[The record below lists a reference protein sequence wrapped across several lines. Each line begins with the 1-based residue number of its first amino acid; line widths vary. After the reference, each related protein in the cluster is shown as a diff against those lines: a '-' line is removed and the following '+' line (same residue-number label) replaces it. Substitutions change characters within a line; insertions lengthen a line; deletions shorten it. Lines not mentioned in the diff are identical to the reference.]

1 MKSMIVLDVGCG
13 AGSFS
18 YNMFNNNI
26 GSIILGIDQ
35 TEECI
40 EKANSNLKESHRQ
53 FPMKEKLDKNWD
65 QGIAFECA
73 TLDDVLVTGE
83 REVK

>member
-1 MKSMIVLDVGCG
+1 MSFPKDKPEDLLKSMIVLDVGCG

-18 YNMFNNNI
+18 YNMFKNNI

-40 EKANSNLKESHRQ
+40 EKANSNLKESQR
-53 FPMKEKLDKNWD
+53 
-65 QGIAFECA
+65 
-73 TLDDVLVTGE
+73 
-83 REVK
+83 